1 VRRSSRLRRWLSTA
15 VSFPGERPARRYT
28 VGLIRIRDVV
38 PLEGFRVRLILTNG
52 EVVERDLS
60 SLLFG
65 PVFEA
70 IRLSRGAG

>member
-1 VRRSSRLRRWLSTA
+1 
-15 VSFPGERPARRYT
+15 

-65 PVFEA
+65 PVFEPT
-70 IRLSRGAG
+70 RLSRGAG